1 MRGPAWVQHNFGQ
14 GMSDLDTVRAHA
26 LAVTQGASTQNVLAR
41 PDGKQSKTLLKV
53 KALTMDDRHIDASA
67 SHAYWHSARITDR
80 QRSLALQVRFGTLI
94 TRCRIALWRPSENLP
109 QTCPLCGADKDTV
122 GHRLGAC
129 THPSVKNQICACHGH
144 AVHAIAKEIRHG
156 RLGNCAVLVDTAAEC
171 HERYRA
177 FPESFLPT
185 LPENMQTS
193 RPDIA

>member
-1 MRGPAWVQHNFGQ
+1 
-14 GMSDLDTVRAHA
+14 MSDLDTVRAHA

-80 QRSLALQVRFGTLI
+80 QCSLALQVRFEALI
-94 TRCRIALWRPSENLP
+94 TCCRIAFWRPSDNLS
-109 QTCPLCGADKDTV
+109 QTCALCGADKDTV

-129 THPSVKNQICACHGH
+129 TYPFVKNQICARHGH
-144 AVHAIAKEIRHG
+144 AVHAIAKEIRDG
-156 RLGNCAVLVDTAAEC
+156 RLGNCAMLVDAEC
-171 HERYRA
+171 HERYGA

-185 LPENMQTS
+185 LPE
-193 RPDIA
+193 